1 MRDPELVVG
10 DGATGLWW
18 SGRGRG
24 PDLTVVASRFE
35 TRAKFDRTLASDAGL
50 ELVDSDHEMARGR
63 AAAIARY
70 GGIRLVEDR
79 LDIATCEGAAT
90 IGLELVP
97 AETAPSFGTVLT
109 ARWWRTTDTT
119 AAPAGSRSTY
129 AVDRTA
135 PTPAAAGV
143 MVGGP

>member
-24 PDLTVVASRFE
+24 PDVTVGASRFE
-35 TRAKFDRTLASDAGL
+35 TRARLDRTLVSTPGL
-50 ELVDSDHEMARGR
+50 GLVDGDHEMARER

-79 LDIATCEGAAT
+79 LDIETCEGAAT
-90 IGLELVP
+90 IGLEL
-97 AETAPSFGTVLT
+97 ADTTPSFDTVLT
-109 ARWWRTTDTT
+109 ARWWRTTETT
-119 AAPAGSRSTY
+119 A
-129 AVDRTA
+129 
-135 PTPAAAGV
+135 TPAGV